1 MGKLKQELFTFGKA
15 QLSALAATLA
25 DFLTTIVLAEAAGL
39 WYVAATFIGALTGGV
54 LNFLTNYRWV
64 FKPQRQQKGQMAMR
78 YALVWCGSIGLNTLL
93 TYLLTELSHR
103 YFVLAKVVAAI
114 LVGVLWNYL
123 LQRYWVFRNR

>member
-64 FKPQRQQKGQMAMR
+64 FKPQRQQKGKMAMR

-123 LQRYWVFRNR
+123 LQRHWVFRNR